1 MHFWNGLVYVHI
13 LTKKEPQKVTKLFS
27 VATFSACQNILDAA
41 EEQGDS
47 TMLTKIRDV
56 DLIAAEAKYH
66 NVCKSIYTAKRNMS
80 YKSYKESVDEDL
92 YSEAFNELVT
102 EITPGINDGKAFTMT
117 YLLCQFKFLLEE
129 KKICADNYRSH
140 RLKSRLQ
147 NHFKDSIVFH
157 QQPNPS
163 KPELVYSSDISL
175 QDVIN
180 ASAKVCSKSQETDA
194 FKNKKLGDSN
204 TPKQILYHAS
214 QILKADLQN
223 SQGIDMKPVDIDD
236 LTLTSTDTA
245 LTHGAVG

>member
-1 MHFWNGLVYVHI
+1 MSKEGHQDFALLEWTGLCAYFA
-13 LTKKEPQKVTKLFS
+13 KKKSHKKVTKLFS

-157 QQPNPS
+157 QQP
-163 KPELVYSSDISL
+163 
-175 QDVIN
+175 
-180 ASAKVCSKSQETDA
+180 KSFQTQA
-194 FKNKKLGDSN
+194 CLF
-204 TPKQILYHAS
+204 Q
-214 QILKADLQN
+214 
-223 SQGIDMKPVDIDD
+223 
-236 LTLTSTDTA
+236 
-245 LTHGAVG
+245 